1 MKTNV
6 KSLIR
11 EKQAMPLVKV
21 IRNGQITI
29 PKEIRRSLSIRDGD
43 FLEIEH
49 SNSGLLIK
57 PKIVIDRDESA
68 QEFFEQ
74 VSEMRKNAKKFD
86 PEEVSEILA
95 EAVRAAKNIT
105 AKKRKIKA
113 DA

>member
-6 KSLIR
+6 GSLIR
-11 EKQAMPLVKV
+11 EKQTMPLVKV

-43 FLEIEH
+43 FLEIER

-68 QEFFEQ
+68 RKFFKQ
-74 VSEMRKNAKKFD
+74 VSQMRKNAKKID
-86 PEEVSEILA
+86 PEEVNEILA
-95 EAVRAAKNIT
+95 EAVRAAKKIT

-113 DA
+113 NA